1 MYLCQL
7 TGHIAN
13 IQAIYDLFTG
23 PTLAGRRPL
32 NIVTKYGGSESAERF
47 SASVVRSLIPGQSVG
62 ASAMIEA
69 IECES
74 DLEALQRVYRCS
86 QLLLN
91 RACGLSGR
99 GGLGFSRWFDLGTND
114 FDDDWDG
121 HCGMAFVSSGFA
133 G

>member
-1 MYLCQL
+1 VTTIRY
-7 TGHIAN
+7 
-13 IQAIYDLFTG
+13 
-23 PTLAGRRPL
+23 PL
-32 NIVTKYGGSESAERF
+32 KIVTKYGGSESASCF
-47 SASVVRSLIPGQSVG
+47 SASVVRSLVPGYSVG
-62 ASAMIEA
+62 SSAIIEA
-69 IECES
+69 IECDS

-99 GGLGFSRWFDLGTND
+99 GGPGFCRWYDLGTND

-121 HCGMAFVSSGFA
+121 HCGMVFVSSGFA

>member
-1 MYLCQL
+1 MHAYQL
-7 TGHIAN
+7 TEHIAN
-13 IQAIYDLFTG
+13 IEAIYDLFTG
-23 PTLAGRRPL
+23 RTPAGRRPL
-32 NIVTKYGGSESAERF
+32 RIVTKYGGSESASRF
-47 SASVVRSLIPGQSVG
+47 SASEVRLLIRGQSVG
-62 ASAMIEA
+62 ASAIIEA

-74 DLEALQRVYRCS
+74 DLEALQRLYRCS